1 MNEIDILRASSHPY
15 IVKLIDFFEDAKFFS
30 IVLEYL
36 EGKDLFGHLESRVA
50 DEEHIRTMVRQLSE
64 GMDYIHNQ
72 LGVMHRDIKMEN
84 IIVVA
89 DHVDGDPFLPQ
100 GVTQQV
106 TAKIIDFGL
115 ALVMMPHEKC
125 HQAYGTLAYCSP
137 EIIHNYP
144 HTNCTD
150 VWSFGIV
157 LHVMLTLKIPFLA
170 HHKRITSKNIV
181 SQQLTFEEEIWHFV
195 SENAKRLVDRMLDKS
210 AETRITMKE
219 VLEHPWFKET
229 LVSKRKAIV

>member
-50 DEEHIRTMVRQLSE
+50 GEEHIRTMVRQLSE

-89 DHVDGDPFLPQ
+89 DHVDGDPFLP
-100 GVTQQV
+100 
-106 TAKIIDFGL
+106 
-115 ALVMMPHEKC
+115 
-125 HQAYGTLAYCSP
+125 
-137 EIIHNYP
+137 
-144 HTNCTD
+144 
-150 VWSFGIV
+150 
-157 LHVMLTLKIPFLA
+157 
-170 HHKRITSKNIV
+170 
-181 SQQLTFEEEIWHFV
+181 
-195 SENAKRLVDRMLDKS
+195 
-210 AETRITMKE
+210 
-219 VLEHPWFKET
+219 
-229 LVSKRKAIV
+229 